1 LYKYLIPNW
10 DISFVRKI
18 SSIKTGV
25 TNMAEISAAMV
36 MKLRKMSGQGMMD
49 CKKALQEADGDVE
62 KAMETLRKKGLAT
75 LAKRAERETSQGLV
89 VCKSSPD
96 GKTSVLATLC
106 CETDFVAKS
115 DDFVATAKTLTDYAM
130 ECPEDQGVDNILEST
145 VNGKKFSDVLT
156 ETVSK
161 TGEKTQ
167 VGDYTKYKLDGPGL
181 ISTYIH
187 FNEKVGSMVKIETSD
202 DNVAGADVIKQAAS
216 DIAMHITATK
226 PLALNKDEI
235 DSTIVER
242 EKSIFAEQ
250 VKNKPA
256 NIIEKIV
263 DGKMKKFFAENC
275 LLDQP
280 FVKDDSKSVSQ
291 ALADAAKQAGG
302 DAQIKSFVRFE
313 VG

>member
-1 LYKYLIPNW
+1 
-10 DISFVRKI
+10 
-18 SSIKTGV
+18 
-25 TNMAEISAAMV
+25 MAEISAATV

-49 CKKALQEADGDVE
+49 CKKALQEADGNIE
-62 KAMETLRKKGLAT
+62 QAMDTLRKKGLAT
-75 LAKRAERETSQGLV
+75 LAKRAERETTEGLV
-89 VCKSSPD
+89 VSKSSQD

-115 DDFVATAKTLTDYAM
+115 DDFVAMAQKLTDYAM
-130 ECPEDQGVDNILEST
+130 VCPADQGAENILES
-145 VNGKKFSDVLT
+145 VVDGKKFSDILT

-167 VGDYTKYKLDGPGL
+167 VGDYAKYQLDGPGL

-187 FNEKVGSMVKIETSD
+187 FNDKVGTMVQIETSD
-202 DNVAGADVIKQAAS
+202 DNVAAADVLKQTAS

-226 PLALNKDEI
+226 PMALDKDEI
-235 DSTIVER
+235 DSETIER

-256 NIIEKIV
+256 NIIEKIIE
-263 DGKMKKFFAENC
+263 GKMRKFFAENC

-280 FVKDDSKSVSQ
+280 FVKDDSKSVAQ
-291 ALADAAKQAGG
+291 VLADAAKQAGG
-302 DAQIKSFVRFE
+302 EAKIKRFVRFE